1 MMKHLPLVFSILF
14 LMPACKVA
22 DYLPKFDAAH
32 LSPYGSH
39 IRLKTQNHKR
49 VEGELIEVNDKTLII
64 LNRNQ
69 QLTEHFTKDVKNYR
83 VYFAQPPDYSVPL
96 TILNLLPLSHGFF
109 VALTYPITL
118 SNTVVITTSLDYSY
132 VFTNKDVPID
142 ELYKFARFPQGM
154 PDDIEFNRIK
164 RYSPKK

>member
-1 MMKHLPLVFSILF
+1 
-14 LMPACKVA
+14 MPACKVA

-39 IRLKTQNHKR
+39 IRLKTINHKR

-64 LNRNQ
+64 LNSNQ
-69 QLTEHFTKDVKNYR
+69 QLTEHFTKDVKSYR
-83 VYFAQPPDYSVPL
+83 VYFIQPPDYSVPL
-96 TILNLLPLSHGFF
+96 TILNLLPLSHGIFIG
-109 VALTYPITL
+109 LTFPVTL
-118 SNTVVITTSLDYSY
+118 VNTLIISSSLDYTY

-154 PDDIEFNRIK
+154 PDDIEFDRIK